1 MECIRLGLLKPNYIY
16 VKKVSELSTG
26 KNTVNDFEN
35 DADIWFSL
43 SVTLYHATDN
53 CIGVAH

>member
-35 DADIWFSL
+35 DADI
-43 SVTLYHATDN
+43 
-53 CIGVAH
+53 